1 MHNVMKNILRF
12 IFIFILFLIFLSL
25 PIFSRSYA
33 FRGLSVTEGLSD
45 LVVNAIYKDSLGYV
59 WLGTGNSLEC
69 FDGIHFKHYLIPGS
83 DEKLKRVNAIAEMP
97 GNELWMGNGSGL
109 WRVSKQK
116 NSLEPIAR
124 ETIGYAVRSLLHDG
138 KGILYIGTERGL
150 FIYKGGS
157 LNQIMIDPNMLSAAN
172 SIGGLNLG
180 EDGILWMATENGLY
194 SLQLSDGKIE
204 AYHNVVEEKH
214 VCSFKNIARIGSML
228 YLGTMG
234 QGIISFD
241 TQTKEFA
248 RFVDVGCNVISSLS
262 GDGKSLLYVGTDG
275 NGVHFVS
282 TDKKKVVRSMRHET
296 GKDETLRSNSV
307 YSVLVDKEGLIWV
320 GFYQLGLDYTLY
332 QSGLFSTYTYAPFF
346 DSGDMPVRALA
357 IEGKEKLIGSRDG
370 LFYIDEE
377 NHCYKSFKVPQLRS
391 NMIFSCLYYQNEYY
405 IGTYGGGMYV
415 FNPVTLTLRDFA
427 PDGGMP
433 FSKGHIFCIKQ
444 DNESNLWIGTSLGIF
459 CYKNGRQIA
468 HYTSANS
475 KLPEGNVYEIYF
487 DSTHKGWIC
496 TENGMCIWDP
506 SVRTLKTD
514 VFPEGFIH
522 KEKVRVIYEDSDHD
536 LYFFPDKGS
545 LFISDLSMTTFRRLQ
560 PGTPLDGNDGM
571 FVVEDREKWLWLGTN
586 NGLFRYDKKDCFI
599 PYNFVDGIPSSIFT
613 LCPPV
618 RDENGIWFGNSK
630 GLLYLDAVRMNQKKS
645 IPYPVAITEVCVN
658 GKSVVQSVVRDGG
671 KSEISLESSQKNVTF
686 YFSDFS
692 YTAPAFMSYEY
703 QLEGED
709 AGWIAVTG
717 RSDMTYYDLPSGTYT
732 FKVRRTGNPESETQM
747 TVKIASSISIW
758 SIVFIVIAVVTGGIA
773 VLLSKKKEGE
783 DEREEPM
790 PGPAKV
796 IEKEIQSVKET
807 NVVAEEKYK
816 TNKISV
822 EECKRLADKL
832 EIVMHKEKPYTNPNL
847 KIADLAASIGTSSH
861 TLSYL
866 FNQYLNRNYY
876 DYINDYRI
884 AEFKRLVEK
893 DEYAKYTLSALA
905 ELCGFSSRA
914 SFFRYFKKA
923 TNITPNE
930 YIRSIGKNNE

>member
-1 MHNVMKNILRF
+1 
-12 IFIFILFLIFLSL
+12 
-25 PIFSRSYA
+25 
-33 FRGLSVTEGLSD
+33 
-45 LVVNAIYKDSLGYV
+45 
-59 WLGTGNSLEC
+59 
-69 FDGIHFKHYLIPGS
+69 
-83 DEKLKRVNAIAEMP
+83 
-97 GNELWMGNGSGL
+97 
-109 WRVSKQK
+109 
-116 NSLEPIAR
+116 
-124 ETIGYAVRSLLHDG
+124 
-138 KGILYIGTERGL
+138 
-150 FIYKGGS
+150 
-157 LNQIMIDPNMLSAAN
+157 
-172 SIGGLNLG
+172 
-180 EDGILWMATENGLY
+180 
-194 SLQLSDGKIE
+194 
-204 AYHNVVEEKH
+204 
-214 VCSFKNIARIGSML
+214 
-228 YLGTMG
+228 
-234 QGIISFD
+234 
-241 TQTKEFA
+241 
-248 RFVDVGCNVISSLS
+248 
-262 GDGKSLLYVGTDG
+262 
-275 NGVHFVS
+275 
-282 TDKKKVVRSMRHET
+282 
-296 GKDETLRSNSV
+296 
-307 YSVLVDKEGLIWV
+307 
-320 GFYQLGLDYTLY
+320 
-332 QSGLFSTYTYAPFF
+332 
-346 DSGDMPVRALA
+346 
-357 IEGKEKLIGSRDG
+357 
-370 LFYIDEE
+370 
-377 NHCYKSFKVPQLRS
+377 
-391 NMIFSCLYYQNEYY
+391 MIFSCLYYQNEYY

-630 GLLYLDAVRMNQKKS
+630 GRLYLDAVRMNQKKS
-645 IPYPVAITEVCVN
+645 IPYPVAITDVCVN

-773 VLLSKKKEGE
+773 ILLSKKKEGE

-796 IEKEIQSVKET
+796 IEKEIQPVEET

-832 EIVMHKEKPYTNPNL
+832 EIVMHREKPYTNPNL
-847 KIADLAASIGTSSH
+847 KIADLAVSIGTSSH

>member
-1 MHNVMKNILRF
+1 
-12 IFIFILFLIFLSL
+12 
-25 PIFSRSYA
+25 
-33 FRGLSVTEGLSD
+33 
-45 LVVNAIYKDSLGYV
+45 
-59 WLGTGNSLEC
+59 
-69 FDGIHFKHYLIPGS
+69 
-83 DEKLKRVNAIAEMP
+83 MP
-97 GNELWMGNGSGL
+97 
-109 WRVSKQK
+109 
-116 NSLEPIAR
+116 
-124 ETIGYAVRSLLHDG
+124 
-138 KGILYIGTERGL
+138 
-150 FIYKGGS
+150 
-157 LNQIMIDPNMLSAAN
+157 
-172 SIGGLNLG
+172 
-180 EDGILWMATENGLY
+180 
-194 SLQLSDGKIE
+194 
-204 AYHNVVEEKH
+204 
-214 VCSFKNIARIGSML
+214 
-228 YLGTMG
+228 
-234 QGIISFD
+234 
-241 TQTKEFA
+241 
-248 RFVDVGCNVISSLS
+248 
-262 GDGKSLLYVGTDG
+262 
-275 NGVHFVS
+275 
-282 TDKKKVVRSMRHET
+282 
-296 GKDETLRSNSV
+296 
-307 YSVLVDKEGLIWV
+307 
-320 GFYQLGLDYTLY
+320 
-332 QSGLFSTYTYAPFF
+332 FSTET
-346 DSGDMPVRALA
+346 
-357 IEGKEKLIGSRDG
+357 
-370 LFYIDEE
+370 
-377 NHCYKSFKVPQLRS
+377 YKSFKVPQLRS

-545 LFISDLSMTTFRRLQ
+545 LFIADLSMTTFRRLQ

>member
-1 MHNVMKNILRF
+1 MEGNLWLYRLYFRVVIL
-12 IFIFILFLIFLSL
+12 LWLPVSLSAVDL
-25 PIFSRSYA
+25 PNLT
-33 FRGLSVTEGLSD
+33 FRTITISDGLSNNIINT
-45 LVVNAIYKDSLGYV
+45 IYKDKRGFI
-59 WLGTGNSLEC
+59 WLGTQTGLDR
-69 FDGIHFKHYLIPGS
+69 FDGINMKSFLQFSGRTIFS
-83 DEKLKRVNAIAEMP
+83 IAETDSVY
-97 GNELWMGNGSGL
+97 LWVGTDKGL
-109 WRVSKQK
+109 WKLDRKTDQVESVTLDTK
-116 NSLEPIAR
+116 SLE
-124 ETIGYAVRSLLHDG
+124 VRSVFVSQTGRLLV
-138 KGILYIGTERGL
+138 GTTHGL
-150 FIYKGGS
+150 FIYQESAFRKVLFGS
-157 LNQIMIDPNMLSAAN
+157 NALS
-172 SIGGLNLG
+172 SINFITGIVEGYKDTFWLTSQGGL
-180 EDGILWMATENGLY
+180 
-194 SLQLSDGKIE
+194 IE
-204 AYHNVVEEKH
+204 YNIETGQSKVYTYQDDEKF
-214 VCSFKNIARIGSML
+214 VSYFSCLALLKEKL
-228 YLGTMG
+228 YLGTAGSGMLVFDIG
-234 QGIISFD
+234 KAAFSICPEVENGYIKSIITVNDEIWVGTNGSGIRIISAS
-241 TQTKEFA
+241 TGKE
-248 RFVDVGCNVISSLS
+248 LS
-262 GDGKSLLYVGTDG
+262 AIEHTSNADAICSNAVYSLLKEDDMLWVGTYMG
-275 NGVHFVS
+275 GLSYTPAHGSFF
-282 TDKKKVVRSMRHET
+282 
-296 GKDETLRSNSV
+296 SV
-307 YSVLVDKEGLIWV
+307 YSYPE
-320 GFYQLGLDYTLY
+320 
-332 QSGLFSTYTYAPFF
+332 LFNSYN
-346 DSGDMPVRALA
+346 MNVRAFWVDA
-357 IEGKEKLIGSRDG
+357 DGKKVIGTRDG

-377 NHCYKSFKVPQLRS
+377 NHRYKSFKVPQLRS

-415 FNPVTLTLRDFA
+415 LNPATLTLRDFE

-444 DNESNLWIGTSLGIF
+444 DREKNLWIGTSLGIF
-459 CYKNGRQIA
+459 CYKDGRQIA

-506 SVRTLKTD
+506 SARTLKTD

-522 KEKVRVIYEDSDHD
+522 KEKIRVIYEDSNHD

-545 LFISDLSMTTFRRLQ
+545 LFISDLSMTIFRRLQ

-571 FVVEDREKWLWLGTN
+571 FIVEDREKWLWLGTN
-586 NGLFRYDKKDCFI
+586 NGLFRYDKKDHFI

-630 GLLYLDAVRMNQKKS
+630 GLLYLDTVRMNQRKS
-645 IPYPVAITEVCVN
+645 VPYSVAITDICVN
-658 GKSVVQSVVRDGG
+658 GKSVVQSVVGDGG
-671 KSEISLESSQKNVTF
+671 KSEISLEASQKNVTF

-709 AGWIAVTG
+709 TGWMALTG
-717 RSDMTYYDLPSGTYT
+717 RSDITYYDLPSGNYT
-732 FKVRRTGNPESETQM
+732 FKVRQMGNPESETQL

-758 SIVFIVIAVVTGGIA
+758 SIVFIVIAVVTGSIA
-773 VLLSKKKEGE
+773 VLYQKKKEVE
-783 DEREEPM
+783 NEREELM
-790 PGPAKV
+790 PDSAKV
-796 IEKEIQSVKET
+796 IEKEIQPVEESHI
-807 NVVAEEKYK
+807 VAEEKYR

-822 EECKRLADKL
+822 EECKRLAEKL
-832 EIVMHKEKPYTNPNL
+832 EIVMHREKPYTNPNL
-847 KIADLAASIGTSSH
+847 KIADLAVSIGTSSH

>member
-1 MHNVMKNILRF
+1 MHNVMKNILR
-12 IFIFILFLIFLSL
+12 FIFILFLIFLSL

-377 NHCYKSFKVPQLRS
+377 NHRNKSFKVPQLRS

>member
-1 MHNVMKNILRF
+1 MHNVMKNILR
-12 IFIFILFLIFLSL
+12 FIFILFLIFLSL

-194 SLQLSDGKIE
+194 SLRLSDRKIE
-204 AYHNVVEEKH
+204 AYHNVMEEKH
-214 VCSFKNIARIGSML
+214 ICSFKNIARIGSML

-346 DSGDMPVRALA
+346 DSRDMPVRALA
-357 IEGKEKLIGSRDG
+357 IKEKEKLIGSRDG

-377 NHCYKSFKVPQLRS
+377 NHRYKSFKVPQLRS

-415 FNPVTLTLRDFA
+415 LNPATLTLRDFE

-444 DNESNLWIGTSLGIF
+444 DREKNLWIGTSLGIF
-459 CYKNGRQIA
+459 CYKDGRQIA

-506 SVRTLKTD
+506 SARTLKTD

-522 KEKVRVIYEDSDHD
+522 KEKIRVIYEDSHHD

-571 FVVEDREKWLWLGTN
+571 FIVEDREKWLWLGTN
-586 NGLFRYDKKDCFI
+586 NGLFRYDKKDHFI
-599 PYNFVDGIPSSIFT
+599 SYNFVDGIPSSIFT

-630 GLLYLDAVRMNQKKS
+630 GLLYLDTVRMNQRKS
-645 IPYPVAITEVCVN
+645 VPYSVAITDICVN
-658 GKSVVQSVVRDGG
+658 GKSVVQSVVGDGG
-671 KSEISLESSQKNVTF
+671 KSEISLEASQKNVTF

-709 AGWIAVTG
+709 TGWMALTG
-717 RSDMTYYDLPSGTYT
+717 RSDITYYDLPSGNYT
-732 FKVRRTGNPESETQM
+732 FKVRQMGNPESETQL

-758 SIVFIVIAVVTGGIA
+758 SIVFIVIAVVTGSIA
-773 VLLSKKKEGE
+773 VLYQKKKEVE
-783 DEREEPM
+783 NEREELM
-790 PGPAKV
+790 PDSAKV
-796 IEKEIQSVKET
+796 IEKEIQPVEESH
-807 NVVAEEKYK
+807 VVAEEKYR

-822 EECKRLADKL
+822 EECKRLAEKL
-832 EIVMHKEKPYTNPNL
+832 EIVMHREKPYTNPNL
-847 KIADLAASIGTSSH
+847 KIADLAVSIGTSSH

>member
-1 MHNVMKNILRF
+1 
-12 IFIFILFLIFLSL
+12 
-25 PIFSRSYA
+25 
-33 FRGLSVTEGLSD
+33 
-45 LVVNAIYKDSLGYV
+45 
-59 WLGTGNSLEC
+59 
-69 FDGIHFKHYLIPGS
+69 
-83 DEKLKRVNAIAEMP
+83 
-97 GNELWMGNGSGL
+97 
-109 WRVSKQK
+109 
-116 NSLEPIAR
+116 
-124 ETIGYAVRSLLHDG
+124 
-138 KGILYIGTERGL
+138 
-150 FIYKGGS
+150 
-157 LNQIMIDPNMLSAAN
+157 
-172 SIGGLNLG
+172 
-180 EDGILWMATENGLY
+180 
-194 SLQLSDGKIE
+194 
-204 AYHNVVEEKH
+204 
-214 VCSFKNIARIGSML
+214 
-228 YLGTMG
+228 
-234 QGIISFD
+234 
-241 TQTKEFA
+241 
-248 RFVDVGCNVISSLS
+248 
-262 GDGKSLLYVGTDG
+262 
-275 NGVHFVS
+275 
-282 TDKKKVVRSMRHET
+282 
-296 GKDETLRSNSV
+296 
-307 YSVLVDKEGLIWV
+307 
-320 GFYQLGLDYTLY
+320 
-332 QSGLFSTYTYAPFF
+332 
-346 DSGDMPVRALA
+346 
-357 IEGKEKLIGSRDG
+357 
-370 LFYIDEE
+370 
-377 NHCYKSFKVPQLRS
+377 
-391 NMIFSCLYYQNEYY
+391 
-405 IGTYGGGMYV
+405 
-415 FNPVTLTLRDFA
+415 
-427 PDGGMP
+427 
-433 FSKGHIFCIKQ
+433 
-444 DNESNLWIGTSLGIF
+444 
-459 CYKNGRQIA
+459 
-468 HYTSANS
+468 
-475 KLPEGNVYEIYF
+475 
-487 DSTHKGWIC
+487 
-496 TENGMCIWDP
+496 
-506 SVRTLKTD
+506 
-514 VFPEGFIH
+514 
-522 KEKVRVIYEDSDHD
+522 
-536 LYFFPDKGS
+536 
-545 LFISDLSMTTFRRLQ
+545 
-560 PGTPLDGNDGM
+560 
-571 FVVEDREKWLWLGTN
+571 
-586 NGLFRYDKKDCFI
+586 
-599 PYNFVDGIPSSIFT
+599 
-613 LCPPV
+613 V

-645 IPYPVAITEVCVN
+645 IPYPVAITDVCVN

-796 IEKEIQSVKET
+796 IEKEIQPVEET

>member
-346 DSGDMPVRALA
+346 DSGDHR
-357 IEGKEKLIGSRDG
+357 
-370 LFYIDEE
+370 
-377 NHCYKSFKVPQLRS
+377 YKSFKVPQLRS